1 MEVKRI
7 TPRGYCYGVIDAVV
21 LAQNVAL
28 DKNIPRPIYIL
39 GMIVHNKYVVE
50 AFNELG
56 IISLDGDDRLEL
68 LDKIESGTVILT
80 AHGVSPKVRAKAKE
94 KGLTIIDATCPD
106 VAKTHTLIKEKTNSG
121 YEVIYI
127 GKNGHPEPEGAI
139 GVCPEHVH
147 LITNEED
154 IEKLQ
159 INPEKVLI
167 TNQTTMSQWDIA
179 YIMNKAIEKYPKAK
193 VYNEICMAT
202 QTRQEAVAEQSKGCD
217 IVIVVGDPKS
227 NNTNRLAKVAEEVA
241 KVKAYRIAD
250 LSELNIEWLKGKD
263 KVAVTAGASTP
274 TYLTKEVISFL
285 ESYDEKDE
293 NTWVKDIKIE
303 LRKILPRVK
312 VNKKC

>member
-1 MEVKRI
+1 
-7 TPRGYCYGVIDAVV
+7 
-21 LAQNVAL
+21 
-28 DKNIPRPIYIL
+28 
-39 GMIVHNKYVVE
+39 MIVHNRYVVE

-56 IISLDGDDRLEL
+56 IISLEGEDRLSL

-80 AHGVSPKVRAKAKE
+80 AHGVSPMVRKKAEE

-106 VAKTHTLIKEKTNSG
+106 VAKTHALIEGKTNSG

-139 GVCPEHVH
+139 GVSPEHVH
-147 LITNEED
+147 LITSEED
-154 IEKLQ
+154 VEKLK
-159 INPEKVLI
+159 INPDKVLI
-167 TNQTTMSQWDIA
+167 TNQTTMSQWDIV
-179 YIMNKAIEKYPKAK
+179 YIMNKALEKYPKAQ

-202 QTRQEAVAEQSKGCD
+202 QTRQEAVAEQSKDCD

-241 KVKAYRIAD
+241 GVKAYRIAE
-250 LSELNIEWLKGKD
+250 LSELNIDWLKGKD

-274 TYLTKEVISFL
+274 TQLTKEVISFL
-285 ESYDEKDE
+285 EKFDEKDKK
-293 NTWVKDIKIE
+293 TWEKDIKIN

-312 VNKKC
+312 KI